1 MYYSIFFNAEKLEA
15 CKLLKS
21 LMDEIV
27 KDCNMAR
34 QLQKQTMELMK
45 SVDGKKNCLENIL
58 NDQVNYM
65 FSSHR

>member
-1 MYYSIFFNAEKLEA
+1 MLVYDIIFLYLCYYNAEKLEA

-45 SVDGKKNCLENIL
+45 SVDGKKIAWKI
-58 NDQVNYM
+58 
-65 FSSHR
+65 F